1 MKNLIIIII
10 LGAPNYLQ
18 HKAMVSY
25 SMALKLENQN
35 EAF

>member
-1 MKNLIIIII
+1 MRNLKIVTI

-18 HKAMVSY
+18 RKTVVSN
-25 SMALKLENQN
+25 STSLKLENQN